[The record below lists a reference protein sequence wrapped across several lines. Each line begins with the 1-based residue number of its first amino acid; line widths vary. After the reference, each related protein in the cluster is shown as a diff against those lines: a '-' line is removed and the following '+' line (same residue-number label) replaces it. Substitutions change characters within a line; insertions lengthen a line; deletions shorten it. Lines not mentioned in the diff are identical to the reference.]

1 MTLREFI
8 KSFSFY
14 GFLPV
19 FTKFAGFLLV
29 PVYVRVLSQSDYGI
43 AELILST
50 VGFLTYVINLE
61 FYGAVG
67 RFFFDRESL
76 RGRQKLISTGL
87 YLTLA
92 SALVVAALG
101 LVFQGSAHA
110 LLFPRG
116 NYLPELRLGLLWAVI
131 SAVSTYL
138 SILPRYEKKAGRFVL
153 FNVITVLVKLLSTV
167 LFVVVLRMGIMGILW
182 GHICGASCSTVLY
195 TLSSRKFL
203 ILDFS
208 WPEAAEI
215 ARFSLPLVPGILLIA
230 LYQPLMRT
238 LISRVYDLK
247 ALALFSF
254 AYRLTTLMA
263 LVESGI
269 RLSWRPLLYENIR
282 KASFGNEYIRISRFA
297 GTLILLFGIVIIC
310 MARELI
316 LLIGTRQ
323 YLDSLYIIGFLV
335 VSNIL
340 INLESLRGF
349 GFEVAKKTYMITIIH
364 VSSRALGLLF
374 LWQVATRFQL
384 AGIGIALLIPP
395 LLDYLVKVSYTKK
408 RIGVSTF
415 SGQEALL
422 WLLVAGAVTMSLLQ
436 AHLVLRMLILL
447 AALACAVPY
456 KQLPYLL
463 KRFQVFRMAR
473 P

>member
-1 MTLREFI
+1 
-8 KSFSFY
+8 
-14 GFLPV
+14 
-19 FTKFAGFLLV
+19 
-29 PVYVRVLSQSDYGI
+29 
-43 AELILST
+43 
-50 VGFLTYVINLE
+50 
-61 FYGAVG
+61 
-67 RFFFDRESL
+67 
-76 RGRQKLISTGL
+76 
-87 YLTLA
+87 
-92 SALVVAALG
+92 
-101 LVFQGSAHA
+101 
-110 LLFPRG
+110 
-116 NYLPELRLGLLWAVI
+116 
-131 SAVSTYL
+131 
-138 SILPRYEKKAGRFVL
+138 
-153 FNVITVLVKLLSTV
+153 
-167 LFVVVLRMGIMGILW
+167 
-182 GHICGASCSTVLY
+182 HICGASCSTVLY

>member
-1 MTLREFI
+1 MTLREFV
-8 KSFSFY
+8 KSFSVY

-29 PVYVRVLSQSDYGI
+29 PVYVRVLSQADYGV

-50 VGFLTYVINLE
+50 VGFLTYIINLE

-67 RFFFDRESL
+67 RFYFDREDL
-76 RGRQKLISTGL
+76 QGRQRLISTGL

-92 SALVVAALG
+92 SALVIAALG

-116 NYLPELRLGLLWAVI
+116 NFLAELRLGLLWAVI

-167 LFVVVLRMGIMGILW
+167 LFVVVLRMGIQGILW
-182 GHICGASCSTVLY
+182 GHICGATCSTVLY
-195 TLSSRKFL
+195 ALSSRKFF
-203 ILDFS
+203 ILKFS
-208 WPEAAEI
+208 RPEAVEI

-238 LISRVYDLK
+238 LISRVYDLET
-247 ALALFSF
+247 LALFSF
-254 AYRLTTLMA
+254 AYRLTTIMA
-263 LVESGI
+263 IVESGI

-282 KASFGNEYIRISRFA
+282 KASFGKEYIRISRFA
-297 GTLILLFGIVIIC
+297 GTLLLLLGIGIISV
-310 MARELI
+310 ARELI
-316 LLIGTRQ
+316 LVIGTRQ
-323 YLDSLYIIGFLV
+323 YLGSLYIIGFLV
-335 VSNIL
+335 VANIL
-340 INLESLRGF
+340 INLDQLRGF

-364 VSSRALGLLF
+364 VASRALGLLY
-374 LWQVATRFQL
+374 LWLAASRFQL
-384 AGIGIALLIPP
+384 AGIGIAVLIPP

-415 SGQEALL
+415 SGKEAWL
-422 WLLVAGAVTMSLLQ
+422 WMLVAGAVTMSLLQ
-436 AHLVLRMLILL
+436 SHLVLRLLAVL
-447 AALACAVPY
+447 AALASAVPY
-456 KQLPYLL
+456 KRLPDLL
-463 KRFQVFRMAR
+463 KRVQAFRTSK

>member
-1 MTLREFI
+1 
-8 KSFSFY
+8 
-14 GFLPV
+14 
-19 FTKFAGFLLV
+19 
-29 PVYVRVLSQSDYGI
+29 
-43 AELILST
+43 
-50 VGFLTYVINLE
+50 
-61 FYGAVG
+61 
-67 RFFFDRESL
+67 
-76 RGRQKLISTGL
+76 
-87 YLTLA
+87 
-92 SALVVAALG
+92 
-101 LVFQGSAHA
+101 
-110 LLFPRG
+110 
-116 NYLPELRLGLLWAVI
+116 
-131 SAVSTYL
+131 
-138 SILPRYEKKAGRFVL
+138 
-153 FNVITVLVKLLSTV
+153 
-167 LFVVVLRMGIMGILW
+167 
-182 GHICGASCSTVLY
+182 
-195 TLSSRKFL
+195 
-203 ILDFS
+203 
-208 WPEAAEI
+208 
-215 ARFSLPLVPGILLIA
+215 
-230 LYQPLMRT
+230 
-238 LISRVYDLK
+238 
-247 ALALFSF
+247 
-254 AYRLTTLMA
+254 MA